1 MGAAVIVTRFE
12 GDVREALEA
21 AQLTGRRLVVAVSG
35 GPDSLA
41 LLYALHRLRDELGL
55 ALHVAHLDHR
65 LRGQDS
71 AADAEFVAQ
80 TCAKLGIDCTVEAED
95 VPAFR
100 REHRMSLEEAA
111 REVRYRFLANLAEQV
126 GADAVALGHTSDDQ
140 VETVLMNVIR
150 GSGLRGLRGMR
161 PVSKQRIAGSDATLF
176 RPLLNLSK
184 QDTIAYCEALHLTP
198 RADESNRSTEMTRN
212 RVRLELLP
220 LLRDMNPAFGDAA
233 LRLSRNAVDALAV
246 VDKAVDAAW
255 SDAVTEEGESI
266 RIDRERFLELDA
278 ALRSHLVIRALSHV
292 KGDTQ
297 GIERIHVDD
306 AVNAVI
312 ESSGSQL
319 HLPGGLLL
327 IVEQRSALIYAGDKA
342 FAATSFDVSPLAVPG
357 VTTVGE
363 WRFTTERLKTPSAY
377 RPRDE
382 SEQSPREFVE
392 RFGRAVDI
400 PSLAVRTRLR
410 GDRFQPLGMSGT
422 KKLKDF
428 MIDEKVPGSMRDS
441 VPLIVTSRGIAWVVG
456 WRIAEW
462 AKVDDDDRECL
473 EIRVERAG

>member
-1 MGAAVIVTRFE
+1 MGASDIVTRFE

-21 AQLTGRRLVVAVSG
+21 AQLTGRRLVVSVSG

-41 LLYALHRLRDELGL
+41 MLYALNRLRDELGL

-80 TCAKLGIDCTVEAED
+80 TCAKLGIDYTVED
-95 VPAFR
+95 VDVLAFR

-111 REVRYRFLANLAEQV
+111 REVRYRFLANVAEQV

-161 PVSKQRIAGSDATLF
+161 PVSKQRIAGSDLTLF
-176 RPLLNLSK
+176 RPLLNLPK

-198 RADESNRSTEMTRN
+198 RADESNRSMEMTRN
-212 RVRLELLP
+212 RIRLELLP
-220 LLRDMNPAFGDAA
+220 LLRDMNPAFGDAI
-233 LRLSRNAVDALAV
+233 LRLSRNVNDALSV
-246 VDKAVDAAW
+246 VNRKVDSAW
-255 SDAVTEEGESI
+255 TEVVVEEGESI
-266 RIDRERFLELDA
+266 RVDREKFCELDEA
-278 ALRSHLVIRALSHV
+278 VRTHLMMRALSHV
-292 KGDTQ
+292 KGAAR
-297 GIERIHVDD
+297 GIERVHIED
-306 AVNAVI
+306 ATRAVLK
-312 ESSGSQL
+312 SPGLQL
-319 HLPGGLLL
+319 HLPEGLRLA
-327 IVEQRSALIYAGDKA
+327 VEQRSALIYAGDEA
-342 FAATSFDVSPLAVPG
+342 IAATSFDASSLAVPG
-357 VTTVGE
+357 VTTVGG
-363 WRFTTERLKTPSAY
+363 WRISTERIKIASEDRSLGTYWHSA
-377 RPRDE
+377 
-382 SEQSPREFVE
+382 EQFVE
-392 RFGRAVDI
+392 RFGRGVDVS
-400 PSLAVRTRLR
+400 SLAVRSRVP
-410 GDRFQPLGMSGT
+410 GDRFQPLGMSGS

-428 MIDEKVPGSMRDS
+428 MIDEKVPGSMRDG

-473 EIRVERAG
+473 EIRVERAE